1 MQLRNNTI
9 CSITLLFFSII
20 FASQSVDAQKI
31 RSRSKV
37 LESLTT
43 KAGVLKLI
51 RIDDYDI
58 GETNWVVLLNG
69 RMLYRTQDDVFGSVR
84 LHTVFKGLASRDA
97 VLMQE
102 TFNPGGPSQFRII
115 NLPAKGQATVT
126 ERFGVL
132 EPIITQDMKQI
143 TFSFAG
149 KPGVKPDT
157 WIYQNGVLTK
167 Q

>member
-1 MQLRNNTI
+1 MILAFS
-9 CSITLLFFSII
+9 SIM

-37 LESLTT
+37 LESLST
-43 KAGVLKLI
+43 KAGVLKLVQ
-51 RIDDYDI
+51 IDDYDI
-58 GETNWVVLLNG
+58 TETNWLVLLNG
-69 RMLYRTQDDVFGSVR
+69 KRLYRTQDDVFGSVR
-84 LHTVFKGLASRDA
+84 FHTIFKRFASRDV

-102 TFNPGGPSQFRII
+102 TFNPEGWSEFRII
-115 NLPAKGQATVT
+115 NLPAKGQATIT
-126 ERFGVL
+126 ERFGISVPL
-132 EPIITQDMKQI
+132 FEPLITQDGKQI